1 MSDDLLKAEEVVVIE
16 SPSNVHKL
24 KFINFNGQILSLE
37 GCSRVEFIITPNKPP
52 TLELTYS
59 AKNKMRK
66 T

>member
-1 MSDDLLKAEEVVVIE
+1 MPDDTLKAEEVVVIE
-16 SPSNVHKL
+16 SPGNVHKL